1 MHPLYV
7 EDAFSIA
14 LHPEY
19 LVKSGSLI
27 IVVVCVKRVSYYIVC
42 AYEKYRLFTSDAS
55 TLMSSSP
62 VHVSAV
68 TLDDPEAWVIVGKDL
83 RSSQEVSLVDGDM
96 TVVWPHHENS
106 EVWRPF
112 YCSNFHSA
120 CREAADIRQKIDD
133 QLSIAL
139 RCVEIDDFPCI
150 KSLFQRPLC
159 DAKQR
164 ARTPICLMVVGSDDS
179 LVKRDLLGALLGV
192 RLQASLGE
200 HVLVRYVFVTDSCS
214 PCQGDYNSIKSIL
227 VHFRRDALGTGVSLA
242 SLPQAI
248 SFHLKRNGAGAPLS
262 IKSYGD
268 LVQLL
273 SRDLSASASELDS
286 GWEPVSNSFASL
298 LQEVVIEVAFGEQF
312 PFQCSFGLEIL
323 DGPSVQELIDS
334 PTSRHNNA
342 NILVCALPSPSSL
355 TRSQMIRLMSFG
367 IASRIAPSSSP
378 LFLFADCRSHSDED
392 SCKFAVDA
400 QSAGAPA
407 EATHMISDT
416 TGIFSQSSS
425 LESERGAFYAR
436 AGVSASCPGME
447 RFTRCLVSFSKN
459 SQREGS
465 LRLLQDSTCLL
476 QEIKV
481 KINLCHSLMS
491 RDSAVA
497 VQGSSLRSPEL
508 FELRREHQAAICEV
522 QLLLCSRR
530 DEVIRVAEQFIKECA
545 DLMPNFADEAR
556 PSIRVGVIGSLY
568 GTSREGF
575 AKEIEAHVR
584 VKLEERINL
593 WSVQTLLPLIDNSL
607 KFLETKLGHRAQAH
621 VLKLHDITGTVAK
634 RGAIAF
640 EARKAADSS
649 NTERHLSILS
659 SVPTVSN
666 QLASYFDVTKSL
678 LTIVSGHLIASSG
691 LIVVGALCS
700 IASVIRAWRSS
711 GSETE
716 QAIKQLVG
724 SEMGKLLRLKA
735 SDIAKTI
742 SEKLLEPI
750 SDFIAHY
757 EEAFTAEVDMLIES
771 IEAGPLAR
779 AQGQN
784 ILEAKLQLLRNAASS
799 LDVAADNLCRSST

>member
-1 MHPLYV
+1 
-7 EDAFSIA
+7 
-14 LHPEY
+14 
-19 LVKSGSLI
+19 
-27 IVVVCVKRVSYYIVC
+27 
-42 AYEKYRLFTSDAS
+42 
-55 TLMSSSP
+55 MSSSP
-62 VHVSAV
+62 VHVSVASSE
-68 TLDDPEAWVIVGKDL
+68 DPEAWVIVGKDL
-83 RSSQEVSLVDGDM
+83 RSYQEVSVVDGV
-96 TVVWPHHENS
+96 TAVVWPPP
-106 EVWRPF
+106 EVVAEWRPF
-112 YCSNFHSA
+112 YCSSFHSVSM
-120 CREAADIRQKIDD
+120 EAAELRQKIDD
-133 QLSIAL
+133 QLAIAL
-139 RCVEIDDFPCI
+139 RCVDIADFPRI

-164 ARTPICLMVVGSDDS
+164 ARTSICLMVVGSDDS
-179 LVKRDLLGALLGV
+179 LVKRDLLGSLLGF

-200 HVLVRYVFVTDSCS
+200 HALVRYVFVPDSCS
-214 PCQGDYNSIKSIL
+214 PCEGDSNSIKSIL
-227 VHFRRDALGTGVSLA
+227 VHFRRDALGTGVNLD

-248 SFHLKRNGAGAPLS
+248 SFHLKRSGAGAPLY
-262 IKSYGD
+262 IKSYLD

-273 SRDLSASASELDS
+273 SRDLTASASELDS

-298 LQEVVIEVAFGEQF
+298 LQEIVIEVACGKQF
-312 PFQCSFGLEIL
+312 PTQCSIGLEIL
-323 DGPSVQELIDS
+323 DGPSVQELIDN

-342 NILVCALPSPSSL
+342 NILVCALPSPTAL
-355 TRSQMIRLMSFG
+355 TRPQMIQLMSFG
-367 IASRIAPSSSP
+367 FTSHISPSSSP
-378 LFLFADCRSHSDED
+378 LFLFADCRAHSDED
-392 SCKFAVDA
+392 ACKFAVDA

-407 EATHMISDT
+407 EATHMISDAA
-416 TGIFSQSSS
+416 GIVGQGAS
-425 LESERGAFYAR
+425 LALAGGALY
-436 AGVSASCPGME
+436 AGVSANCPGME
-447 RFTRCLVSFSKN
+447 RFTRCLASFSKS

-476 QEIKV
+476 QEIRI
-481 KINLCHSLMS
+481 KINLCQSLLC

-497 VQGSSLRSPEL
+497 LQGSSLRYPEL
-508 FELRREHQAAICEV
+508 LELRREHQAAVCEV
-522 QLLLCSRR
+522 QLLVCSRR
-530 DEVIRVAEQFIKECA
+530 DEVIRVAEQFIRECS
-545 DLMPNFADEAR
+545 DLMPSFADDAH
-556 PSIRVGVIGSLY
+556 PCIRVGVIGSLY

-607 KFLETKLGHRAQAH
+607 KFLESKLGHRAQAH
-621 VLKLHDITGTVAK
+621 VIKLHDITGTVAK

-750 SDFIAHY
+750 TDLIMHY
-757 EEAFTAEVDMLIES
+757 EETFTAEVDMLIES
-771 IEAGPLAR
+771 MEAGPIAR
-779 AQGQN
+779 AKGPDV
-784 ILEAKLQLLRNAASS
+784 LEAKLQLLRNAASS
-799 LDVAADNLCRSST
+799 LDGAADNLCRSFQKQLQAIRTFQLTHCSQIRISAEVIVVMRRREAAPLRTR

>member
-1 MHPLYV
+1 MQLLP
-7 EDAFSIA
+7 F
-14 LHPEY
+14 
-19 LVKSGSLI
+19 
-27 IVVVCVKRVSYYIVC
+27 
-42 AYEKYRLFTSDAS
+42 RLLPRFRAAS
-55 TLMSSSP
+55 TLKSYASQLARAISLMSSSP
-62 VHVSAV
+62 VRASAV
-68 TLDDPEAWVIVGKDL
+68 SPESPDPEAWVIVGKDL
-83 RSSQEVSLVDGDM
+83 RWHQEVSLVDGDM
-96 TVVWPHHENS
+96 MVVWPRHDVAAE
-106 EVWRPF
+106 WRPF
-112 YCSNFHSA
+112 YCSSFHSA

-133 QLSIAL
+133 QLLVVLKCVDIA
-139 RCVEIDDFPCI
+139 DFPCT

-164 ARTPICLMVVGSDDS
+164 ALTPICLMVLGSDDS
-179 LVKRDLLGALLGV
+179 LVKKDLLGALLGV

-200 HVLVRYVFVTDSCS
+200 HVLVRYVFVPDSCT
-214 PCQGDYNSIKSIL
+214 PCQGDLNSIKSIS
-227 VHFRRDALGTGVSLA
+227 VHFRRDALGTGVNLDA
-242 SLPQAI
+242 LPQAI
-248 SFHLKRNGAGAPLS
+248 SFHLRRSGAGAPLS
-262 IKSYGD
+262 IDNYGD

-298 LQEVVIEVAFGEQF
+298 LQEVVIEVAFGEHF
-312 PFQCSFGLEIL
+312 PSKCSFGLEII

-334 PTSRHNNA
+334 PTARHHNA
-342 NILVCALPSPSSL
+342 NILVCTLPSPSAL
-355 TRSQMIRLMSFG
+355 TRPQMIRLMSFG
-367 IASRIAPSSSP
+367 IASHISPSSSP
-378 LFLFADCRSHSDED
+378 LFLFADCRTFSDED
-392 SCKFAVDA
+392 ACKFTVDA

-416 TGIFSQSSS
+416 AGTSSQV
-425 LESERGAFYAR
+425 APYAH

-447 RFTRCLVSFSKN
+447 RFTRCLANFAKN
-459 SQREGS
+459 SQRDGS
-465 LRLLQDSTCLL
+465 LHLLQDSTCLL

-481 KINLCHSLMS
+481 KINLCQSLLS

-497 VQGSSLRSPEL
+497 MQGSSLRSPEL
-508 FELRREHQAAICEV
+508 LELRREHQAAVCEV
-522 QLLLCSRR
+522 QLLVCSRR

-545 DLMPNFADEAR
+545 DLMPSFADEAR

-575 AKEIEAHVR
+575 AKEIESHVR

-593 WSVQTLLPLIDNSL
+593 WAVQTLLPLIDNSL
-607 KFLETKLGHRAQAH
+607 KFLESKLGHRAQAH

-649 NTERHLSILS
+649 NSERHLSILS

-716 QAIKQLVG
+716 QSIKQLVG

-735 SDIAKTI
+735 SDIAKSI
-742 SEKLLEPI
+742 SAKLLEPI
-750 SDFIAHY
+750 SDFILHY
-757 EEAFTAEVDMLIES
+757 EETFTAEVDMLIEAM
-771 IEAGPLAR
+771 EAGPLAR
-779 AQGQN
+779 AKGPDV
-784 ILEAKLQLLRNAASS
+784 LEAKLQLLRNAAAS
-799 LDVAADNLCRSST
+799 LDEAADNLCRSPT